1 MNEEQCLYKIET
13 GDSKNKHNNAMSR
26 LEQDVGAEK
35 PAFESHKNN
44 LYTGTKTWL
53 HLYTNKKKNLA
64 LN

>member
-35 PAFESHKNN
+35 PAFESHKDN
-44 LYTGTKTWL
+44 LYTGTKTW
-53 HLYTNKKKNLA
+53 
-64 LN
+64 